1 MDPPRR
7 MTWKKMDKAQL
18 YAQAGIILLKV
29 DQLIRHDPAPND
41 NLLAARDRL
50 ATYRDEVRP
59 AIHEGQSVY
68 RED

>member
-1 MDPPRR
+1 MV
-7 MTWKKMDKAQL
+7 MGKEQL
-18 YAQAGIILLKV
+18 YAQAGIVLAKM
-29 DQLIRHDPAPND
+29 DNLIRHDPAPSD

-59 AIHEGQSVY
+59 AISEVERAY